1 MVSGSE
7 IKDGP
12 ICSISA
18 VVKRV
23 AEHAGLDGNYSG
35 HSLRIGGATA
45 AVAGG
50 MSMEQIRAIGGWES
64 DAVFLYLRAVGPAM
78 AQASKR
84 MGF

>member
-1 MVSGSE
+1 MSVA
-7 IKDGP
+7 
-12 ICSISA
+12 SISA

-50 MSMEQIRAIGGWES
+50 MSMEQIRAIGG
-64 DAVFLYLRAVGPAM
+64 
-78 AQASKR
+78 
-84 MGF
+84 